1 MSDPH
6 IHFDADHVPESERLN
21 PHAHT
26 DFDWAQ
32 LIKECDGEIQKT
44 KRDLTEE
51 EYERVHEALIVI
63 LAWVFGGKDTQGRS
77 WVMLIAAR
85 AITIGSLVCPRLME
99 SGGSRKAIARALKI
113 SKQADHARTGD
124 AAAYLKRMAKG

>member
-32 LIKECDGEIQKT
+32 LIKDCDGEMQHV
-44 KRDLTEE
+44 KRDLSEE
-51 EYERVHEALIVI
+51 EYERVQEALIVL

-85 AITIGSLVCPRLME
+85 AITIGSIVCPRFMQA
-99 SGGSRKAIARALKI
+99 GGSRKMIAKALRI
-113 SKQADHARTGD
+113 SKQADHARRGE
-124 AAAYLKRMAKG
+124 ASEYLKRVAKG

>member
-1 MSDPH
+1 MSNPH

-32 LIKECDGEIQKT
+32 LIKDCDGEMQHV
-44 KRDLTEE
+44 KRDLSEE
-51 EYERVHEALIVI
+51 EYERVQEALIVL

-113 SKQADHARTGD
+113 SKQADHARTGY

>member
-32 LIKECDGEIQKT
+32 LIKECDGEMQKT

-51 EYERVHEALIVI
+51 EYERVQEALIVI